1 MGSSLRCS
9 SLKNPTPQLQ
19 QRNRQCPPLVLRAAR
34 GGVTHLHLKECSP
47 GSPSRVR
54 RNSHPSRIAPFS
66 TPCCLSGSTLCLSRR
81 MFFPH
86 PTSQPYRV
94 PTLPQPPGEGSHR
107 FGQAAGL
114 GLPEVERVP
123 CPYDVHHRVPRASL
137 ERHAASC
144 RLRKMGY
151 SAEEE
156 AEMYDSSFFYENL
169 KVPTVAMDKDLQF
182 HIVKQARAQSAKEGT
197 GYSEGSYSLL
207 PVEVPQ
213 NHKRFTCDL
222 TQADRLAL
230 YDYVVEETKKQRSRS
245 QITENDSDLFVDL
258 AAKITQDDSQKGPK
272 SHLEILAEM
281 RDYKRRRQSYRAK
294 NVHITKKSYTEV
306 IRDVI
311 GVHMEELSNHWQ
323 EENRLDNAEICEG
336 GKSKSSGRKEDRRSA
351 SVDSRQSGGS
361 CKDTERSRHR
371 REASRSPNKRKRS
384 RERGKDRDSRRKRE
398 RDEDKYHGHKRRK

>member
-1 MGSSLRCS
+1 
-9 SLKNPTPQLQ
+9 
-19 QRNRQCPPLVLRAAR
+19 
-34 GGVTHLHLKECSP
+34 
-47 GSPSRVR
+47 
-54 RNSHPSRIAPFS
+54 
-66 TPCCLSGSTLCLSRR
+66 
-81 MFFPH
+81 
-86 PTSQPYRV
+86 
-94 PTLPQPPGEGSHR
+94 
-107 FGQAAGL
+107 
-114 GLPEVERVP
+114 
-123 CPYDVHHRVPRASL
+123 
-137 ERHAASC
+137 
-144 RLRKMGY
+144 
-151 SAEEE
+151 
-156 AEMYDSSFFYENL
+156 
-169 KVPTVAMDKDLQF
+169 DKDLQF

-207 PVEVPQ
+207 PIEVPQ

-323 EENRLDNAEICEG
+323 EENRLDNAEI
-336 GKSKSSGRKEDRRSA
+336 REDRRSA

-361 CKDTERSRHR
+361 CKDTERTRHR
-371 REASRSPNKRKRS
+371 RESSRSPNKRKRS

-398 RDEDKYHGHKRRK
+398 RDEDKYHSHKRRK

>member
-1 MGSSLRCS
+1 IGL
-9 SLKNPTPQLQ
+9 
-19 QRNRQCPPLVLRAAR
+19 R
-34 GGVTHLHLKECSP
+34 GGGDPVGQSP
-47 GSPSRVR
+47 GLRS
-54 RNSHPSRIAPFS
+54 S
-66 TPCCLSGSTLCLSRR
+66 TPHCLVS
-81 MFFPH
+81 
-86 PTSQPYRV
+86 Y
-94 PTLPQPPGEGSHR
+94 
-107 FGQAAGL
+107 
-114 GLPEVERVP
+114 
-123 CPYDVHHRVPRASL
+123 
-137 ERHAASC
+137 
-144 RLRKMGY
+144 
-151 SAEEE
+151 
-156 AEMYDSSFFYENL
+156 
-169 KVPTVAMDKDLQF
+169 KDLQF

-323 EENRLDNAEICEG
+323 EENRLDNAEISEG
-336 GKSKSSGRKEDRRSA
+336 GKSKPSGRYVEDRRSA

-361 CKDTERSRHR
+361 CKDTERTRHR
-371 REASRSPNKRKRS
+371 RETSRSPNKRKRS
-384 RERGKDRDSRRKRE
+384 HERGKDRDSRRKRE
-398 RDEDKYHGHKRRK
+398 RDEDKYHSHKRRK

>member
-1 MGSSLRCS
+1 RRPTRWRPIAFGSAQSKDGGGALFHFRGAGSRPALSSNGGFLRGVAGGS
-9 SLKNPTPQLQ
+9 GGAGAL
-19 QRNRQCPPLVLRAAR
+19 PLRRPSPCAAGVVGEAR
-34 GGVTHLHLKECSP
+34 GVLPPPQDGLLRRGADKE
-47 GSPSRVR
+47 
-54 RNSHPSRIAPFS
+54 
-66 TPCCLSGSTLCLSRR
+66 
-81 MFFPH
+81 
-86 PTSQPYRV
+86 
-94 PTLPQPPGEGSHR
+94 
-107 FGQAAGL
+107 
-114 GLPEVERVP
+114 
-123 CPYDVHHRVPRASL
+123 
-137 ERHAASC
+137 
-144 RLRKMGY
+144 
-151 SAEEE
+151 
-156 AEMYDSSFFYENL
+156 
-169 KVPTVAMDKDLQF
+169 LQF
-182 HIVKQARAQSAKEGT
+182 HIVQQARAQSAKEGI
-197 GYSEGSYSLL
+197 GYTEGSYSSL

-323 EENRLDNAEICEG
+323 EENRLDNAEMCEG

-351 SVDSRQSGGS
+351 SVDSRQSAGS
-361 CKDTERSRHR
+361 SKDTERTRHR
-371 REASRSPNKRKRS
+371 RDSSRSPSKRKRS

-398 RDEDKYHGHKRRK
+398 REEDKYHGHKRRK

>member
-1 MGSSLRCS
+1 MAPG
-9 SLKNPTPQLQ
+9 
-19 QRNRQCPPLVLRAAR
+19 PPPAGGCGGRPAA
-34 GGVTHLHLKECSP
+34 
-47 GSPSRVR
+47 
-54 RNSHPSRIAPFS
+54 A
-66 TPCCLSGSTLCLSRR
+66 
-81 MFFPH
+81 
-86 PTSQPYRV
+86 
-94 PTLPQPPGEGSHR
+94 
-107 FGQAAGL
+107 AAGAVWL
-114 GLPEVERVP
+114 GDAVERVP
-123 CPYDVHHRVPRASL
+123 CPYDAHHRVPRASL
-137 ERHAASC
+137 EKHAASC

-156 AEMYDSSFFYENL
+156 AEMCDSRFFYQHL
-169 KVPTVAMDKDLQF
+169 KVPAVAMDKDLQF

-197 GYSEGSYSLL
+197 SYSEGSYSLL

-323 EENRLDNAEICEG
+323 EESRLDNAETCEG
-336 GKSKSSGRKEDRRSA
+336 GKSKSSGRREDRRSA

-361 CKDTERSRHR
+361 CKEPERTRHR
-371 REASRSPNKRKRS
+371 RESSRSPNRRKRS
-384 RERGKDRDSRRKRE
+384 RERGKDRVSQRRRE
-398 RDEDKYHGHKRRK
+398 RAYIHRIS

>member
-1 MGSSLRCS
+1 M
-9 SLKNPTPQLQ
+9 TP
-19 QRNRQCPPLVLRAAR
+19 ATA
-34 GGVTHLHLKECSP
+34 SP
-47 GSPSRVR
+47 GVPSGAGASCLPPSAAAPGPLPVLCSGTGRGAGQR
-54 RNSHPSRIAPFS
+54 RSRSGLCGRKRRPAAWRRRRPAPV
-66 TPCCLSGSTLCLSRR
+66 TG
-81 MFFPH
+81 
-86 PTSQPYRV
+86 
-94 PTLPQPPGEGSHR
+94 
-107 FGQAAGL
+107 AGL
-114 GLPEVERVP
+114 PLAMAVSCAMWLQDPVEWVL
-123 CPYDVHHRVPRASL
+123 CPHDVHHRVPRASL

-182 HIVKQARAQSAKEGT
+182 HIVKQARAQSVKEGR
-197 GYSEGSYSLL
+197 GYSEGSYSSL

-323 EENRLDNAEICEG
+323 EESRLDNAEICEG

-351 SVDSRQSGGS
+351 SADSRQSGGS
-361 CKDTERSRHR
+361 SKDTERTRHR
-371 REASRSPNKRKRS
+371 RESSRSPSKRKRS
-384 RERGKDRDSRRKRE
+384 CERGRDSRRRRE
-398 RDEDKYHGHKRRK
+398 RDEDKHHSHKRRK